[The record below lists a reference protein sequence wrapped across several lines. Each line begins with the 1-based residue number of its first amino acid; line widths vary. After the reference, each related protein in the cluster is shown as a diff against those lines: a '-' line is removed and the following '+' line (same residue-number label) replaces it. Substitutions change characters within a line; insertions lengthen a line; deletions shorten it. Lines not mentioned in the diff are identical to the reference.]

1 MVSKRELQR
10 PSLPS
15 LGEGSMDRRKL
26 AEVAGHSGGV
36 TAAAR
41 GQGCAKQLEKPYSS
55 RTRNR
60 RKQGS
65 RITGETRKSAE
76 RREGGGGPVVAEKR
90 RNGRGAKRP
99 CCG

>member
-1 MVSKRELQR
+1 
-10 PSLPS
+10 
-15 LGEGSMDRRKL
+15 MDRRKL

-36 TAAAR
+36 IAAAR

-65 RITGETRKSAE
+65 RITGETRKSVE
-76 RREGGGGPVVAEKR
+76 RREGGGGASSSGE
-90 RNGRGAKRP
+90 AA
-99 CCG
+99 

>member
-1 MVSKRELQR
+1 
-10 PSLPS
+10 
-15 LGEGSMDRRKL
+15 MDRRKL

-36 TAAAR
+36 IAAAR

-65 RITGETRKSAE
+65 RITGEPGNRWKGERVAE
-76 RREGGGGPVVAEKR
+76 GPVVAEKR